1 MPYDKGRPICGPF
14 QTVQHHLH
22 VVIGLCGVPA
32 LQCIVMRHVFVWV
45 FYALEE
51 DPHYQAIF
59 CSPCLAISYCRLP
72 SSKLYRGLK
81 MDFTH
86 IKINRRQR
94 ESRPV
99 NKKEMYVKKSHYHVV
114 SKGFFE
120 WTLARCHAVA
130 RVKEPD
136 FKSIE
141 NSVLNYNSS
150 CKYTLKR
157 LGHFNAELHE
167 K

>member
-1 MPYDKGRPICGPF
+1 MCVVLREDVCVSYDKGRPICGPF

-59 CSPCLAISYCRLP
+59 CSPCRAISYCRLL

-81 MDFTH
+81 MDFVHRYTF
-86 IKINRRQR
+86 
-94 ESRPV
+94 
-99 NKKEMYVKKSHYHVV
+99 
-114 SKGFFE
+114 SK
-120 WTLARCHAVA
+120 LQD
-130 RVKEPD
+130 VKECGIR
-136 FKSIE
+136 K
-141 NSVLNYNSS
+141 
-150 CKYTLKR
+150 
-157 LGHFNAELHE
+157 
-167 K
+167 